1 MSYTILTTIMVYK
14 DGKGKSTELPFTKT
28 FTTAKKAEEYGNRF
42 FEPPGIVLA
51 WRVVENE
58 KRWRERNR

>member
-28 FTTAKKAEEYGNRF
+28 FTTAKKAKEYGERF
-42 FEPPGIVLA
+42 FEPAGTVIE
-51 WRVVENE
+51 WRVTE
-58 KRWRERNR
+58 KPVRNAATR